1 MKKRTLLSRRKAVK
15 CLTILAVMFAA
26 AIPATAREAK
36 AAAGTTFKVKVSDGY
51 LALRSEKAFDK
62 SNEIGQLNTGD
73 LVEVTDRK
81 DPTYWYAYVP
91 RLDRSGYLDKN
102 YIQVAESTAASNDSW
117 TVKVKSGYLA
127 LRNTAAYNDSNE
139 IGRLNTGDMVLVKDS
154 SDSTYWYVYV
164 PKLDKSGYVD
174 NRYIY
179 NSGLWTVKI
188 EKGYLALRNQAA
200 YNDSNEIGQLNTGD
214 TVQVKDTADEHYWY
228 VYVPKLDKTGYVDKE
243 YLLGGAGTT
252 IGGLIGVNL
261 KSNSNK
267 FFGFI
272 LSFASGL
279 MMAIICFDLL
289 PEAMEIAS
297 LAVILLGILLGI
309 FTMIIC
315 DTRVKEKFSN
325 KKGMNSLL
333 RTGIIIS
340 IGLALHNIP
349 EGLAIG
355 TGFQASINLGL
366 SLAIVIAIHDVPEGI
381 FQSRHY
387 CKYVR

>member
-1 MKKRTLLSRRKAVK
+1 MGVIHITELIKTFL
-15 CLTILAVMFAA
+15 IGIFF
-26 AIPATAREAK
+26 
-36 AAAGTTFKVKVSDGY
+36 GTF
-51 LALRSEKAFDK
+51 
-62 SNEIGQLNTGD
+62 
-73 LVEVTDRK
+73 
-81 DPTYWYAYVP
+81 
-91 RLDRSGYLDKN
+91 
-102 YIQVAESTAASNDSW
+102 
-117 TVKVKSGYLA
+117 
-127 LRNTAAYNDSNE
+127 
-139 IGRLNTGDMVLVKDS
+139 
-154 SDSTYWYVYV
+154 
-164 PKLDKSGYVD
+164 
-174 NRYIY
+174 
-179 NSGLWTVKI
+179 
-188 EKGYLALRNQAA
+188 
-200 YNDSNEIGQLNTGD
+200 
-214 TVQVKDTADEHYWY
+214 
-228 VYVPKLDKTGYVDKE
+228 
-243 YLLGGAGTT
+243 GTT

-267 FFGFI
+267 FLGFI

-309 FTMIIC
+309 LTMIIC
-315 DTRVKEKFSN
+315 DTLVKEKFSN

-381 FQSRHY
+381 SMAVPMKNGGMKKSKVIFYVILSGITTGIGAFFGALIGGISQSIIAMCLAFAAGAMIYIVSGELTPEANNLYHGRMTA
-387 CKYVR
+387 VGSMLGLLIGILAMSI